1 MKLGSQHKDHNRRE
15 ALRTYICRGLLC
27 DFEIFVD
34 LCLKLHDGHLS
45 APPHILLL
53 AASEER
59 EKEDVLAGAGAGA
72 GAGSEHQTIWF

>member
-1 MKLGSQHKDHNRRE
+1 MKLGSFKN
-15 ALRTYICRGLLC
+15 LCRGLLC

-34 LCLKLHDGHLS
+34 LRLKLHDGHLS

-59 EKEDVLAGAGAGA
+59 EKEDVLAAAAGA